1 MFYILLRDFFRRIEE
16 ISYQVSFCKPA
27 EWGVSCWR
35 GLLSTSSSEFNW
47 TVPAPYCWHV
57 DSSARSASFILPC
70 CFYLNNLLFLG
81 CIQNVG
87 LLTLDFKCERPK
99 KTPSCQCSRWHHC
112 VRLLEGFEN
121 LSSKRDIAASLLAVW
136 LITTPWYSLMPTQ
149 FQGLKP
155 EESRSL
161 LVHTW
166 HRYLL
171 KGLQLV
177 TDCSITYLWHYIS
190 NFIRNIC
197 FVINPSFILSHLYF
211 PKVDAHSFLCVE
223 EWLRFHNSTLP
234 YVYIAPECNNLQ
246 SSQIC
251 GQEQMNYLLSF
262 L

>member
-1 MFYILLRDFFRRIEE
+1 M
-16 ISYQVSFCKPA
+16 
-27 EWGVSCWR
+27 
-35 GLLSTSSSEFNW
+35 
-47 TVPAPYCWHV
+47 
-57 DSSARSASFILPC
+57 DSSAQSAPFILPC

-87 LLTLDFKCERPK
+87 LLTLDFKCKRPK
-99 KTPSCQCSRWHHC
+99 KNPPCQCSRWHHC
-112 VRLLEGFEN
+112 VWLLEGFEN
-121 LSSKRDIAASLLAVW
+121 LSSNRNIAASLLTVW

-166 HRYLL
+166 HRYLFAEGASISHWL
-171 KGLQLV
+171 
-177 TDCSITYLWHYIS
+177 SITYLWHCIS

-197 FVINPSFILSHLYF
+197 FLINTSFILSHLYF
-211 PKVDAHSFLCVE
+211 PKVDAHSFLCAE
-223 EWLRFHNSTLP
+223 EWLRFHNSMLP
-234 YVYIAPECNNLQ
+234 YAYIAPECNNLQ
-246 SSQIC
+246 SCQIC